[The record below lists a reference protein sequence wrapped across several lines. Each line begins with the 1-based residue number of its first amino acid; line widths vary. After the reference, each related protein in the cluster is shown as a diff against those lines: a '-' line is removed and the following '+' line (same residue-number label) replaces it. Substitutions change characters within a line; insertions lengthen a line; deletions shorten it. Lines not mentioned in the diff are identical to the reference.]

1 MVRIEERDDV
11 RRILE
16 ALLNE
21 LAGRK
26 ILENSTVQNIVNEG
40 KPS

>member
-1 MVRIEERDDV
+1 MVRIEERDNV

-21 LAGRK
+21 LAARK

-40 KPS
+40 KT

>member
-40 KPS
+40 KT

>member
-21 LAGRK
+21 LAERK

-40 KPS
+40 KT

>member
-21 LAGRK
+21 LAARK

-40 KPS
+40 KT

>member
-1 MVRIEERDDV
+1 MFRIEERDDV

-21 LAGRK
+21 LTERK

-40 KPS
+40 KT

>member
-21 LAGRK
+21 LTERK

-40 KPS
+40 KT

>member
-1 MVRIEERDDV
+1 MVRIEERDDM

-21 LAGRK
+21 LAERK

-40 KPS
+40 KT

>member
-1 MVRIEERDDV
+1 MVRIEERDNV

-40 KPS
+40 KT

>member
-21 LAGRK
+21 LTERK

-40 KPS
+40 KS

>member
-1 MVRIEERDDV
+1 MVRIEERDNV

-40 KPS
+40 KSS

>member
-21 LAGRK
+21 LAERK
-26 ILENSTVQNIVNEG
+26 ILENTTVQNIVNEG
-40 KPS
+40 KT

>member
-1 MVRIEERDDV
+1 MIRIEERDDV

-40 KPS
+40 KT

>member
-1 MVRIEERDDV
+1 MVRIEERDNV

-26 ILENSTVQNIVNEG
+26 VLENSTVQNIVNEG
-40 KPS
+40 KT